1 MKFIDFIEEECIMLD
16 VPFISKKRLFEFL
29 AQQLCQDEKEKFAIY
44 QSFVDREK
52 MGNTALNNG
61 VAIPHGKC
69 LEDSDDIRVVI
80 ARLAQK
86 ADYEALDDVPVQVVM
101 AMAFPIVIKPIHKQI
116 MNEAAQLF
124 KQYRMF
130 KGILAADGRKEVS
143 NVILETYQQCNNL
156 SS

>member
-1 MKFIDFIEEECIMLD
+1 MLD

-69 LEDSDDIRVVI
+69 LEDNDDIRVVI
-80 ARLAQK
+80 ARLSQK

-101 AMAFPIVIKPIHKQI
+101 AMAFPKVIKPIHKQI
-116 MNEAAQLF
+116 MKEAAQLF

-130 KGILAADGRKEVS
+130 KGILAAEGRKEIS
-143 NVILETYQQCNNL
+143 RVILETYQQCNNL